1 MHKTYLSRAVTRAM
15 SADHPIGDPFGGPAY
30 GERRDPVSAIIS
42 IGTMAGSYAAAGGF
56 AAMAITEGLMFAGAA
71 ISLVGNVTGNRTL
84 SKIGMVA
91 GLAGGVGALAET
103 FTGQTLGGTLGD
115 VFGQAGAS
123 AAPSA
128 AAQPLAQTPTAA
140 SPVAPPSA
148 DLVREALLPTTGG
161 VDPTATVPRGAP
173 FTPQGPAPMLTD
185 PLTSVSPLTAGADMM
200 AGPAAAPPTGLNRL
214 LESAKSVGGRVM
226 DLSKNNPAAALMLG
240 NAVGSVADWLSGKT
254 DAEIDALRA
263 QVGFGNA
270 RAQQIQEEIER
281 ERRRRA
287 NLNAGYSQ
295 VNAGVQVNP
304 NVQVTPVPMPGVM
317 PQQQGA
323 MPGPAL
329 PMQAQTMMAQQQ
341 GLIAGARR

>member
-42 IGTMAGSYAAAGGF
+42 IGTMVGSYAAAGTF

-71 ISLVGNVTGNRTL
+71 ISLVGNITGNRTL

-103 FTGQTLGGTLGD
+103 FTGQTLGTLGD
-115 VFGQAGAS
+115 AFGAGAGQAGAPGAA
-123 AAPSA
+123 AAPLS
-128 AAQPLAQTPTAA
+128 QTPTAA
-140 SPVAPPSA
+140 APVSAPSA
-148 DLVREALLPTTGG
+148 DLVRDILPTTGG
-161 VDPTATVPRGAP
+161 IDPTATVPRGAP
-173 FTPQGPAPMLTD
+173 FAPQAPAPMLTD
-185 PLTSVSPLTAGADMM
+185 PLSTIAPATTGANLMS
-200 AGPAAAPPTGLNRL
+200 GPAAAPATGFDRL
-214 LESAKSVGGRVM
+214 LEGAKSVGGSIM

-240 NAVGSVADWLSGKT
+240 NAVGSVSDWLSGKT